1 LDPTLLNMLK
11 DLRKRVA
18 KERDLPPFVLF
29 QDPSLE
35 DMATQY
41 PTTLDELSRIM
52 GVSKGK
58 ANKYGKPFVEMI
70 AAYVEENEIEKPS
83 EMVVKSVVNKSGI
96 KVYIIQN
103 IDKKIPLDTIA
114 QGKGMKME
122 QLLEEMES
130 IVSSGTRLNLDYYIT
145 DLIEEDRQEEVY
157 DYFRTAHSDSLQDA
171 LEDLGKDNYSMEEI
185 QLMRIKFMSEM
196 AH

>member
-1 LDPTLLNMLK
+1 M
-11 DLRKRVA
+11 
-18 KERDLPPFVLF
+18 
-29 QDPSLE
+29 
-35 DMATQY
+35 
-41 PTTLDELSRIM
+41 
-52 GVSKGK
+52 
-58 ANKYGKPFVEMI
+58 
-70 AAYVEENEIEKPS
+70 
-83 EMVVKSVVNKSGI
+83 NKSGI

-122 QLLEEMES
+122 KLLEEMES

-145 DLIEEDRQEEVY
+145 DLIEQDRQEEVY
-157 DYFRTAHSDSLQDA
+157 DYFRTAHSDSLEDA